1 MSNMA
6 IPHLA
11 TAAHAT
17 AEQLLPAFVRHR
29 MDEHYVER
37 IEKLLG
43 GQHLHEWQAMPADAV
58 MLAGNDYLN
67 IAGEATL
74 LSAQARVLQGGRTM
88 LMSSVFLQEGSRQHR
103 LERRFADFLR
113 SEACV
118 LAQSGWAANVGLL
131 QSLAGP
137 GIPVYLDMQAHASL
151 WEGVQSAQ
159 AMAVSFLHNDTAHL
173 RRQIERHGSGII
185 VIDALYSTNGSVAPL
200 LEMVEIAERSGCML
214 IVDES
219 HSLGTHG
226 PNGAGLVAELGLAG
240 RVHFRTASL
249 AKAFAGRAGLI
260 TCSTQFKGYFLSAS
274 RPAIFSSCL
283 LEHELA
289 WFDAALDFIR
299 AASARRA
306 ALRRHSLYLRQ
317 GLSELGYNVSDGTE
331 QIIALEAGSEP
342 DTLVLRKALERHGV
356 YGAVFC
362 APATPK
368 NRSLL
373 RLTLNAGLRAQECER
388 VLRAC
393 AAIREETGM
402 ARWPSTRRLRKL
414 ALV

>member
-1 MSNMA
+1 MSRLS
-6 IPHLA
+6 ISHFDT
-11 TAAHAT
+11 TAQAS
-17 AEQLLPAFVRHR
+17 AEQQLSAFVRQR

-67 IAGEATL
+67 IAGETSL
-74 LSAQARVLQGGRTM
+74 LAAQARVLAGGGAM
-88 LMSSVFLQEGSRQHR
+88 LMSSVFLQEGSRQHQ
-103 LERRFADFLR
+103 LERRLAAFLH

-159 AMAVSFLHNDTAHL
+159 AVAVPFLHNDCVHL
-173 RRQIERHGSGII
+173 RRQLERHGAGII
-185 VIDALYSTNGSVAPL
+185 VVDALYSTNGSVAPL

-226 PNGAGLVAELGLAG
+226 PEGAGMVVELGLAH

-260 TCSTQFKGYFLSAS
+260 TCSAQFKGYFLSAS

-289 WFDAALDFIR
+289 WFDAALDLIC
-299 AASARRA
+299 AADARRA
-306 ALRRHSLYLRQ
+306 ALRRHSMHLRQ
-317 GLSELGYNVSDGTE
+317 GLLELGYNVSDGTE
-331 QIIALEAGSEP
+331 QIIALEAGTEP
-342 DTLVLRKALERHGV
+342 DTLVLRKALERHGI
-356 YGAVFC
+356 YGALFC

-368 NRSLL
+368 NRALV
-373 RLTLNAGLRAQECER
+373 RLTLNAGLRDHECER
-388 VLRAC
+388 VLAAC
-393 AAIREETGM
+393 AAIRDEVGL

>member
-1 MSNMA
+1 MSNA
-6 IPHLA
+6 FFPLSS
-11 TAAHAT
+11 AAVH
-17 AEQLLPAFVRHR
+17 AEQRLPAFVRQR

-43 GQHLHEWQAMPADAV
+43 GEHLHEWQAMPARAV

-67 IAGEATL
+67 IAGEARL
-74 LSAQARVLQGGRTM
+74 LAAQAQVLQGGGAM

-103 LERRFADFLR
+103 LEQKCADFLG

-159 AMAVSFLHNDTAHL
+159 AVPVAFLHNDGAHL
-173 RRQIERHGSGII
+173 QRQLDKHGPGII
-185 VIDALYSTNGSVAPL
+185 VVDALYSTNGSVAPL
-200 LEMVEIAERSGCML
+200 LQMVEIAERSGSML

-226 PNGAGLVAELGLAG
+226 PQG
-240 RVHFRTASL
+240 
-249 AKAFAGRAGLI
+249 AGLI
-260 TCSTQFKGYFLSAS
+260 TCSARFKGYFLSAS

-299 AASARRA
+299 AADARRA
-306 ALRRHSLYLRQ
+306 ALRRHSVQLRQ
-317 GLSELGYNVSDGTE
+317 GLADLGYNVSDGTE

-342 DTLVLRKALERHGV
+342 DTLILRKALERHGI

-368 NRSLL
+368 NRSLV
-373 RLTLNAGLRAQECER
+373 RLTLNAGLREDECAR
-388 VLRAC
+388 VLAAC
-393 AAIREETGM
+393 AAIRDETGM